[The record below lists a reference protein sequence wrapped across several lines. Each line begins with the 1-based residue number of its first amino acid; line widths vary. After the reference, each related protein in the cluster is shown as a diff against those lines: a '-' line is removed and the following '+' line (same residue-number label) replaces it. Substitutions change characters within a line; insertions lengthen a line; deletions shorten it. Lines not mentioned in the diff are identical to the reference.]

1 MSRSF
6 GVPLYLRGMLTR
18 RHLLL
23 AAPALAVVRPG
34 FAEDPPAADAPVAP
48 APETDT
54 LQAILTR
61 AEGLAALKA
70 IVISRDGERL
80 AERGYHGHSPRD
92 STNIK
97 SASKSIVSALVGI
110 AIARGLLE
118 GVDQPIAP
126 LLRGEL
132 PENPDPRLSRVTIG
146 HLLSM
151 QSGLAPSYARLA
163 ASRNWVRFTLSEP
176 FTEDPGG
183 PMVYATASTHLLSA
197 ILMRVGA
204 ASTERLAEDWFA
216 PVEGF
221 RIGSWSRDP
230 QRIPI
235 GGNQMAMTT
244 RSLHAFG
251 ELYRRGGRT
260 ADGVQVVPE
269 HWVQTSWEPRT
280 FSRHS
285 GDGYGYGWFLREIGG
300 APVRFAWGYG
310 GQMLYIVPSLA
321 LTVAMTSQ
329 EASPSAANGYRDQL
343 HALLS
348 DIIATT
354 RRG

>member
-1 MSRSF
+1 
-6 GVPLYLRGMLTR
+6 MLTR
-18 RHLLL
+18 RHILAAAPLL
-23 AAPALAVVRPG
+23 AAARLAL
-34 FAEDPPAADAPVAP
+34 AEDPPAGGPQVWEGQAASSAGD
-48 APETDT
+48 DT
-54 LQAILTR
+54 LQTVLTR
-61 AEGLAALKA
+61 AEGLAPLKA
-70 IVISRDGERL
+70 VIVSRERALL
-80 AERGYHGHSPRD
+80 AERGYHGYSPGG

-97 SASKSIVSALVGI
+97 SASKSIISAMVGI
-110 AIARGLLE
+110 AIERGLLE
-118 GVDQPIAP
+118 GGDQPIAP
-126 LLRGEL
+126 LLRRDL
-132 PENPDPRLSRVTIG
+132 PERPDPRLSRVTIG

-151 QSGLAPSYARLA
+151 QSGLGPSYGRLT

-176 FTEDPGG
+176 FVEDPGG

-197 ILMRVGA
+197 ILMRVGGR
-204 ASTERLAEDWFA
+204 STEKLAEDWFE

-221 RIGSWSRDP
+221 RIGAWSRDP

-269 HWVQTSWEPRT
+269 TWVRTSWEPRT
-280 FSRHS
+280 TSRYS
-285 GDGYGYGWFLREIGG
+285 GDGYGYGWFLKDIGG
-300 APVRFAWGYG
+300 EPVRFAWGYG

-321 LTVAMTSQ
+321 LTVTMTS
-329 EASPSAANGYRDQL
+329 ESDSPSAANGYRDQL
-343 HALLS
+343 HALLA
-348 DIIATT
+348 DIIAAV